1 MQSILMMKR
10 SAVTQPSDQSIAEVT
25 GKRGQI
31 LRELRRQIGSR
42 GIASIT
48 IRDLAAASGVATKTL
63 YNLFGSKDALI
74 SETIR
79 YTYRDVMGAIDK
91 NKPGLDAFGHLTAY
105 VAASARFNLEE
116 RIYSRAAIY
125 AYYSADTAL
134 VSFHR
139 DFHDYIG
146 GAINRLLTDMKESG
160 ELRPWS
166 PPSVIAR
173 QIVECMLSTAA
184 EWARG
189 MLSDEQLV
197 DASMLGVLS
206 LIHGHLTDLRK
217 PETRARIE
225 ALSAKLSAE
234 PGGSRKTNRTRS
246 SNSKKPR

>member
-1 MQSILMMKR
+1 M
-10 SAVTQPSDQSIAEVT
+10 
-25 GKRGQI
+25 
-31 LRELRRQIGSR
+31 
-42 GIASIT
+42 
-48 IRDLAAASGVATKTL
+48 RDLASASGVATKTL

-79 YTYRDVMGAIDK
+79 HTYRDVMGAIDK

-105 VAASARFNLEE
+105 VTASARFNLDE

-134 VSFHR
+134 ISFHR

-146 GAINRLLTDMKESG
+146 GAINRLLTEMKDCG
-160 ELRPWS
+160 ELQLWS
-166 PPSVIAR
+166 PPSVMSR

-189 MLSDEQLV
+189 VLSDEQLV

-206 LIHGHLTDLRK
+206 LIHGHLTDRRK

-225 ALSAKLSAE
+225 ALSRKLSAE
-234 PGGSRKTNRTRS
+234 PVNGRPSSRSRS
-246 SNSKKPR
+246 PNSKKPR